1 MYKFFYKL
9 IILIEIIFYVTVAI
23 FISTILTIEGFVELF
38 FLSILANK
46 FSKLTLVKNILIN
59 VS

>member
-59 VS
+59 VG